1 MMEPRLKITEITPS
15 EFDAAALEV
24 FRFQAEHNIVYSE
37 YLRLLGIKGSAVK
50 TILDIP
56 FLPAGFFRNHD
67 IVTGK
72 WEPQTVFTSS
82 GTTGALTARHYVKSL
97 RLYEESFLGG
107 FRQFYGDISEYAI
120 LALLPSYLEREGSSL
135 VYMADRLIKESGCE
149 LSGFFLN
156 NYEDLLGVLPAIKSS
171 GRKAMIIGVTYALLN
186 LAERYSPDLSDVIVV
201 ETGGMKGMRREMIRE
216 ELHSKLNSAF
226 GTKVIH
232 SEYGMTELMS
242 QAWSQGSGLFRCPPW
257 MRVLAGDVNDPL
269 SVTDATGSSGTINII
284 DLANIWSCSFLATS
298 DLGRLHAEGS
308 FEVTGRY
315 DNSDVRGCNLLV
327 V

>member
-15 EFDAAALEV
+15 DFEEAALEV
-24 FRFQAEHNIVYSE
+24 FRFQAEHNKIYSE
-37 YLRLLGIKGSAVK
+37 YLRLLGIKGSSVK
-50 TILDIP
+50 RIVEIP
-56 FLPAGFFRNHD
+56 FLPVGFFRNHR
-67 IVTGK
+67 IVTGE
-72 WEPQTVFTSS
+72 WAPEAVFTSS
-82 GTTGALTARHYVKSL
+82 GTSGALTASHYVKSL
-97 RLYEESFLGG
+97 ALYEESFLAA
-107 FRQFYGDISEYAI
+107 FKQFYGDVGGYTI

-135 VYMADRLIKESGCE
+135 VYMADRLIRESGSE
-149 LSGFFLN
+149 LSGFFLH
-156 NYEDLLGVLPAIKSS
+156 NYDDLLGVLPEARAL
-171 GRKAMIIGVTYALLN
+171 GRKIMIIGVTYALLN

-216 ELHSKLNSAF
+216 ELHNTLNGAF
-226 GTKVIH
+226 GTKLIH

-242 QAWSQGSGLFRCPPW
+242 QAWSQGEGLFRCPPW
-257 MRVLAGDVNDPL
+257 MRVLVGDVNDPL
-269 SVTDATGSSGTINII
+269 SVTDVHGSSGTINII

-298 DLGRLHAEGS
+298 DLGRLHADGS